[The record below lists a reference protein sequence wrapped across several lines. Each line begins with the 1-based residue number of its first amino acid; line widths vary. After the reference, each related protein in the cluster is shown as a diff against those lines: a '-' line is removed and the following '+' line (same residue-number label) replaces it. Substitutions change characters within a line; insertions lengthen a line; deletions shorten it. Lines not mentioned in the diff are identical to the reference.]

1 MTCGIDKA
9 AFYTSHYFVDL
20 KTLAAARGV
29 DPEKFY
35 VGLGQE
41 QMAVNPPDEDVV
53 TLAANAGFTALQ
65 DEDLNQIDMLMFA
78 TESGVD
84 QSKAAGI
91 FVHHLLN
98 LPKHC
103 RVVELKQACYSGTA
117 GLQLAMSYVQQ
128 NPGKKVLLIASDI
141 AKYGLN
147 TTGESSQ
154 GGGAVAMLLSENP
167 RLLAIENGSGFA
179 TEDAM
184 DFWRPNYRSEAL
196 VEGKYSCDLYLR
208 LLKETWQQYHEKTG
222 RSFDDHQQFLFH
234 CPLPRLVEKAYQK
247 LAMTNGK
254 HRPNAEELKQR
265 TGTSLKYS
273 RTVGNCYTASLYIC
287 LLSLL
292 DNALEDLTGQRIGFY
307 SYGSGCTAEYF
318 SGVVQEGYQKVL
330 CKFQHQTLL
339 RARVELN
346 QEKYE
351 QFYSFNF
358 PTDGSKFIVP
368 KHQTGRFRLGNL
380 NQHKRN
386 YESLLKKFQTSD
398 EVVTLETANR

>member
-1 MTCGIDKA
+1 MSYGIDKA

-20 KTLAAARGV
+20 KTLAKARGV
-29 DPEKFY
+29 DPDKFY

-53 TLAANAGFTALQ
+53 TLAANAAFTVLK
-65 DEDLNQIDMLMFA
+65 DEDTSDIDMLMFA

-98 LPKHC
+98 LPKQC

-117 GLQLAMSYVQQ
+117 GLQLAMAYIAQ
-128 NPGKKVLLIASDI
+128 NPDKKILLIAADI
-141 AKYGLN
+141 ARYGLN

-154 GGGAVAMLLSENP
+154 GGGAVAMLLSKNP
-167 RLLAIENGSGFA
+167 RLIALENGTGFA

-184 DFWRPNYRSEAL
+184 DFWRPNYRAEAL

-208 LLKETWQQYHEKTG
+208 LLKETWQQYAEKTG
-222 RSFDDHQQFLFH
+222 RDFDQHQQFLFH

-247 LAMTNGK
+247 LAMANGK
-254 HRPNAEELKQR
+254 HRPSTEELKQN
-265 TGTSLKYS
+265 TETSLKYS
-273 RTVGNCYTASLYIC
+273 RTIGNCYTASLYIC

-292 DNALEDLTGQRIGFY
+292 DNSAKDLSGQRIGFY
-307 SYGSGCTAEYF
+307 SYGSGCTAEFF
-318 SGVVQEGYQKVL
+318 SGVIQPGYQDVL
-330 CKFQHQTLL
+330 CKFQHQNLL
-339 RARVELN
+339 RNRVELN

-351 QFYSFNF
+351 QFYSFSF
-358 PTDGSKFIVP
+358 PIDGSKFIVP
-368 KHQTGRFRLGNL
+368 KHQTGRFRLNNL

-386 YESLLKKFQTSD
+386 YESLTKKLQAEQ
-398 EVVTLETANR
+398 EVINLEKITA